1 MASAMSLG
9 TARRAASPGLAWLFG
24 PLAILFVA
32 FLALPL
38 IALFYRAIG
47 GGELS
52 ENLTSD
58 LVLDALR
65 LSVITSTF
73 TLSVARRGS

>member
-1 MASAMSLG
+1 MASAMTLG
-9 TARRAASPGLAWLFG
+9 STRRVASPGLVWLFG
-24 PLAILFVA
+24 PLAILLVA
-32 FLALPL
+32 FLTLPL
-38 IALFYRAIG
+38 LALFYRAIG

-65 LSVITSTF
+65 Q
-73 TLSVARRGS
+73 AAAP